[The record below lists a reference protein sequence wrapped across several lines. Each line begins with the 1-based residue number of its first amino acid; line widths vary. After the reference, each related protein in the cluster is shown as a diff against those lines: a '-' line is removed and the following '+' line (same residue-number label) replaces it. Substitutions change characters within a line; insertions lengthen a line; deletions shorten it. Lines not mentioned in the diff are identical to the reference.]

1 MQSLFIQFLKLRKVR
16 LGKVKQL
23 VQGHKLIDSNPVP
36 FDIEIHSLSPR
47 KMMASL
53 RKSADSSKRKDD
65 H

>member
-1 MQSLFIQFLKLRKVR
+1 MR